1 VGLACWA
8 AVGNLL
14 FVKRFHVKAM
24 NNSAKETVLQARIQ
38 AARMVA
44 RWHQEQNGSSLIE
57 FALVMPV
64 MLLVMTGIFSFAVAI
79 NHQQQLTQAVGAGG
93 QYLQQIRTS
102 TTDPCKDTFTAI
114 TSAAPNLTSASITL
128 TVTMGTTAV
137 TAKTCSG
144 DQSLLTQGGNVS
156 VAATYPCTLT
166 AYAYNFGSACSLS
179 AKVTEYE
186 Y

>member
-1 VGLACWA
+1 
-8 AVGNLL
+8 
-14 FVKRFHVKAM
+14 M
-24 NNSAKETVLQARIQ
+24 NNMSIEKVLLARK
-38 AARMVA
+38 AATRMVT
-44 RWHQEQNGSSLIE
+44 RWRREQNGSSMIE

-93 QYLQQIRTS
+93 QYLQQIRAT

-114 TSAAPNLTSASITL
+114 TNSSPNLSSSNITL
-128 TVTMGTTAV
+128 TVTMGTTNV
-137 TAKTCSG
+137 TAKTCAG
-144 DQSLLTQGGNVS
+144 DQSLLTQGGSVS

-166 AYAYNFGSACSLS
+166 GYGYTFGSSCNLS

>member
-1 VGLACWA
+1 M
-8 AVGNLL
+8 N
-14 FVKRFHVKAM
+14 AM
-24 NNSAKETVLQARIQ
+24 NNSTNEKVLLARKA

-44 RWHQEQNGSSLIE
+44 RWRREQNGSSLIE

-64 MLLVMTGIFSFAVAI
+64 MLLVMTGIFSMGIAF
-79 NHQQQLTQAVGAGG
+79 NQQEQLTQAVGAGG

-102 TTDPCKDTFTAI
+102 TTDPCKDTYNAI
-114 TSAAPNLTSASITL
+114 TGAAPNLTAANITL

-144 DQSLLTQGGNVS
+144 DQSLLTQGGNATVS
-156 VAATYPCTLT
+156 ATYPCSIIAYKYTFGTCTL
-166 AYAYNFGSACSLS
+166 N

>member
-1 VGLACWA
+1 VGLVIEA
-8 AVGNLL
+8 AMRNLL
-14 FVKRFHVKAM
+14 FVKRFPVNVM
-24 NNSAKETVLQARIQ
+24 NNSTNEKVLLARKA

-44 RWHQEQNGSSLIE
+44 RWRREQNGSSLIE

-64 MLLVMTGIFSFAVAI
+64 MLLVMTGIFSMGIAF
-79 NHQQQLTQAVGAGG
+79 NQQEQLTQAVGAGG
-93 QYLQQIRTS
+93 QYLQHTYN
-102 TTDPCKDTFTAI
+102 AI
-114 TSAAPNLTSASITL
+114 TGAAPNLTAANITL

-144 DQSLLTQGGNVS
+144 DQSLLTQGGNATVS
-156 VAATYPCTLT
+156 ATYPCSIIAYKYTFGTCTL
-166 AYAYNFGSACSLS
+166 N